1 MNQKVENVPVAL
13 ITGAAKRLG
22 ATIAAQLHKRG
33 YRVIVHYGRSSKEAE
48 QQVAGVNAQ
57 RADSALAMQAD
68 VADVAA
74 LETMVAQAAARW
86 GRLDLLVNNASTFY
100 PTPLG
105 SLAESAFDDLVAT
118 NLKAPLFLIQAA
130 RPHLAR
136 SRGSV
141 VNIIDI
147 HARRPLKNYSAY
159 CAAKAGLDAI
169 TRSLA
174 VELAPDVRVN
184 GVAPGAILPHPDF
197 VGDLNAW
204 ERETAAPV
212 PMARTGQPQDIAHT
226 VAFLASDEAAYVTGQ
241 IIAVDGGKS
250 RA

>member
-1 MNQKVENVPVAL
+1 MDAFNRERPASAACLAADLRDPVAVRDLAVRARDAFGGLDVL
-13 ITGAAKRLG
+13 I
-22 ATIAAQLHKRG
+22 
-33 YRVIVHYGRSSKEAE
+33 
-48 QQVAGVNAQ
+48 
-57 RADSALAMQAD
+57 
-68 VADVAA
+68 
-74 LETMVAQAAARW
+74 
-86 GRLDLLVNNASTFY
+86 NNASSFY

-105 SLAESAFDDLVAT
+105 SLDESAFDDLVAT

-197 VGDLNAW
+197 VGDLDAW
-204 ERETAAPV
+204 ERDTAAPV